1 MCRSL
6 TEGLKLQAWQGNHV
20 SDFTVKSHHAH
31 VLITRVLMSV
41 RLSLCLWCLQ
51 DRWAQQVSVAK
62 RFQCN
67 QPNATPV
74 GWPPLQDSA
83 PLCWGGL
90 MFAAQRSPCAGPRGY
105 EGRCP
110 RAQRQHRGHRQSRC
124 VTACKQLH
132 NGQMNLSTLQAAGD
146 TFPAGQI
153 P

>member
-1 MCRSL
+1 MSS
-6 TEGLKLQAWQGNHV
+6 KV
-20 SDFTVKSHHAH
+20 SSCPARD

-90 MFAAQRSPCAGPRGY
+90 MLAAQRSPCAGPRGY
-105 EGRCP
+105 EG
-110 RAQRQHRGHRQSRC
+110 AQGPKGNTGGIGNQGVS
-124 VTACKQLH
+124 L
-132 NGQMNLSTLQAAGD
+132 
-146 TFPAGQI
+146 PANSCIMGR
-153 P
+153 

>member
-1 MCRSL
+1 MAGKSCLVR
-6 TEGLKLQAWQGNHV
+6 
-20 SDFTVKSHHAH
+20 SHHAH
-31 VLITRVLMSV
+31 VLITRVLTSV

-90 MFAAQRSPCAGPRGY
+90 MLAAQRSPCAGPRGY
-105 EGRCP
+105 KVP
-110 RAQRQHRGHRQSRC
+110 
-124 VTACKQLH
+124 
-132 NGQMNLSTLQAAGD
+132 TLQ
-146 TFPAGQI
+146 QI
-153 P
+153 LPHPDRQLAVASQGAT